1 MDKQYGSH
9 ISHNFVLTSGLSHQA
24 MGGVTSCLGGSIEP
38 PDLIFFLIYIYFISI
53 IYA

>member
-38 PDLIFFLIYIYFISI
+38 PDLIFFYIISI